1 MLKKT
6 VVKTVT
12 IQFTRPVEEAGNI
25 RFVLNIKCNFILF

>member
-25 RFVLNIKCNFILF
+25 RFV